1 MKSPRSL
8 VPALPALV
16 AVVAVVALAAPLA
29 AADLR
34 PLSAADKLRLEELLR
49 GFDPATYDFRIEYVD
64 GKGKIQRMRYGNAV
78 GLGSVRQGPTA
89 PPRGAASPELKLR
102 GLGPNQTVNG
112 FRAEA
117 VIGPVG
123 SSADKLRE
131 LNALLQRYAR

>member
-1 MKSPRSL
+1 MKSPRFL
-8 VPALPALV
+8 VRALAALAALV
-16 AVVAVVALAAPLA
+16 ALARPLA
-29 AADLR
+29 AADLK

-64 GKGKIQRMRYGNAV
+64 GKGKIQKMRYGRAV
-78 GLGSVRQGPTA
+78 GLGSLRQGPTVA
-89 PPRGAASPELKLR
+89 PGSAASPELKLR

-112 FRAEA
+112 FRAEV

-123 SSADKLRE
+123 GSADRVRQ